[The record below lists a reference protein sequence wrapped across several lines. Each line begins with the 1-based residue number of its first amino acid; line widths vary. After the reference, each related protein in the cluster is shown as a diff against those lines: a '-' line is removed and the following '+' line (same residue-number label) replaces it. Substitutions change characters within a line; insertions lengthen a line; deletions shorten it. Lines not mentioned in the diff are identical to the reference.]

1 MTICTSFP
9 DVLFLEEHGHVVI
22 SVQSPLSDDQ
32 WRMLCA
38 RADARAS
45 HGCGIILDL
54 NGLDVLDAFSAAMVQ
69 KLCTAVRAHGQPAV
83 VSGIPLS
90 ISVSMMIRDLRIPD
104 VPSSATSRRP
114 STTCNATRPT
124 DRRSAAAASR
134 AHSR

>member
-45 HGCGIILDL
+45 HGRGIILDL

-69 KLCTAVRAHGQPAV
+69 KLSIAVRTHGQLAV

-104 VPSSATSRRP
+104 VPILGDLPQAIHYLQCHLPNRPPVCGSGEP
-114 STTCNATRPT
+114 ST
-124 DRRSAAAASR
+124 
-134 AHSR
+134 